1 MTLFC
6 SGLKIGEFYIN
17 IDHPHP
23 PESQD
28 FTLSPSELDHAQPNH
43 ADQPRSLTQEISN
56 IADVSWRTA
65 SGTPHAFFNEIAADL
80 SERPAQ
86 VVLRA
91 AEGVVGGVVG
101 TALLKNPKVAAVA
114 SIGAL
119 VYTGYET
126 AIGADHF
133 VRSASRADTEA
144 QRATLADRNARHI
157 GAGLSTFVESAP
169 GLIGGGYLA
178 ARAMGA
184 PPLYTRVGDIL
195 DKNLME
201 PARQSIAFR
210 GPGSLR
216 LSSSFVK
223 GEGEFDAIAS
233 ARLLAERHPW
243 TGVETGATLD
253 LDRMRLSRTV
263 TGREDVIGS
272 LPGVQRDNVV
282 PFHTH
287 GPEAP
292 VGYRPS
298 RVDLAATR
306 DLGIVQ
312 QGARTTYY
320 MGEARQYAS
329 LAQAGNAEHFSPLMR
344 ALSIDH
350 EKGLAERIT
359 GQWVAGRGWR
369 MDPAEPLDFAKTLQA
384 LSRVR
389 AGSAWSTFSEI
400 AAKTPNT

>member
-1 MTLFC
+1 MTEE
-6 SGLKIGEFYIN
+6 IGN
-17 IDHPHP
+17 V
-23 PESQD
+23 
-28 FTLSPSELDHAQPNH
+28 
-43 ADQPRSLTQEISN
+43 
-56 IADVSWRTA
+56 ADVSWRTV
-65 SGTPHAFFNEIAADL
+65 SGTPRAFYDEIAADL
-80 SERPAQ
+80 SQRPAQ

-101 TALLKNPKVAAVA
+101 TALLKNSKVAAVA
-114 SIGAL
+114 GIGAL

-126 AIGADHF
+126 AVGADHF
-133 VRSASRADTEA
+133 LRSASRADTEA
-144 QRATLADRNARHI
+144 QRAALADRNARHL

-169 GLIGGGYLA
+169 GMLAGGYLG
-178 ARAMGA
+178 ARTLGA
-184 PPLYTRVGDIL
+184 PPLYTRVGDLL
-195 DKNLME
+195 DKNLMA
-201 PARQSIAFR
+201 PARESLAFR

-216 LSSSFVK
+216 LSSTFVK
-223 GEGEFDAIAS
+223 ADGEFDAVAS

-243 TGVETGATLD
+243 QGVETGATLD
-253 LDRMRLSRTV
+253 LDRMRLSRSV

-298 RVDLAATR
+298 RLDLAATR

-329 LAQAGNAEHFSPLMR
+329 LAQAGNAEHFAPLMR
-344 ALSIDH
+344 AVSVDH

-359 GQWVAGRGWR
+359 GQWIAGRGWR
-369 MDPAEPLDFAKTLQA
+369 MDPSEPLDFARTLEA
-384 LSRVR
+384 LGRVR
-389 AGSAWSTFSEI
+389 PGSAWSTLTEI